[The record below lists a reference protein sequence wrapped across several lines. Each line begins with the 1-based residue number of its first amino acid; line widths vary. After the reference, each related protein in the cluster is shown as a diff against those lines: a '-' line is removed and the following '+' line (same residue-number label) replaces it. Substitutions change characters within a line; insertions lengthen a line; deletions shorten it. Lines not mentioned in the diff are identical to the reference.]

1 MRILIALL
9 LSFAT
14 VAHAENP
21 GLMSGL
27 DQCAHNIA
35 RQEMSGEDLTLD
47 GYVVRPDRPGRFP
60 LVIMTSWA
68 PQGDG

>member
-14 VAHAENP
+14 VAHAENT

-27 DQCAHNIA
+27 ISAPITLPV
-35 RQEMSGEDLTLD
+35 RMFGKDLTLD

-60 LVIMTSWA
+60 LVIMTHGT
-68 PQGDG
+68 PGGMG